1 MESDWDAGAAF
12 AKKQL
17 AAHTVTSAGL
27 PETRDT
33 GGVSRG
39 QEGVIAGDNYR
50 GTDRRRAIFCLRL
63 TFCLVRKVD
72 PLWAQLFLQA
82 EIALQLTS
90 ASAEVLGPLRGR
102 LRMMRRAANR
112 LADNPC
118 QLGWSFHV
126 WWSCMMLLMK
136 TELYSLSRSEEGKQM
151 MSESKRP
158 QLKIFAT
165 Y

>member
-1 MESDWDAGAAF
+1 MLEQLSPRSSSSHGDVCRLAWDTRHRRGLERAG
-12 AKKQL
+12 
-17 AAHTVTSAGL
+17 
-27 PETRDT
+27 
-33 GGVSRG
+33 
-39 QEGVIAGDNYR
+39 EGYR
-50 GTDRRRAIFCLRL
+50 GTDGRRTIFCLCL
-63 TFCLVRKVD
+63 TFCLVRKVN
-72 PLWAQLFLQA
+72 PVWAQLFLQA
-82 EIALQLTS
+82 ELCLQLTS
-90 ASAEVLGPLRGR
+90 ASAEVLGPMRGR
-102 LRMMRRAANR
+102 LRMMRRLANR

-158 QLKIFAT
+158 QLQIFAT